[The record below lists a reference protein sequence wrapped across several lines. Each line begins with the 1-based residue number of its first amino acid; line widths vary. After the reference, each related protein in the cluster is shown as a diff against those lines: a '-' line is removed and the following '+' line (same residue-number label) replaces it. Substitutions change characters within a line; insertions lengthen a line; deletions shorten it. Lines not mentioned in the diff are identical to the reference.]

1 MEKTWWFSKATEIP
15 NYADANMAHQFYEA
29 IKAVYGPK
37 SYSTH
42 PARTKDGITPIKDKD
57 ILSRW
62 EKHLQ
67 EPLNQANPVDQSI
80 VDQLPQLPTIL
91 ELDTLPALEEISAAP
106 NYLKNNK
113 APGPN
118 GIPADIVK
126 YGGNLLLQKL
136 HSISIAWT
144 SNILPTQWQDA
155 NIIMTYKKKDDRVI
169 CGNRGVRLVM
179 ATSSNVFLTHSSWT
193 LQLTLRQRLLN
204 AFDYDQM
211 NAGSCS
217 ETLLAVCV
225 QPPCQVLVCS
235 SLSNLLMRCL
245 DCSVATNFVTESSL
259 ANASCHSVSA

>member
-179 ATSSNVFLTHSSWT
+179 ATSSNVFLTHSS
-193 LQLTLRQRLLN
+193 
-204 AFDYDQM
+204 
-211 NAGSCS
+211 
-217 ETLLAVCV
+217 
-225 QPPCQVLVCS
+225 
-235 SLSNLLMRCL
+235 
-245 DCSVATNFVTESSL
+245 
-259 ANASCHSVSA
+259 